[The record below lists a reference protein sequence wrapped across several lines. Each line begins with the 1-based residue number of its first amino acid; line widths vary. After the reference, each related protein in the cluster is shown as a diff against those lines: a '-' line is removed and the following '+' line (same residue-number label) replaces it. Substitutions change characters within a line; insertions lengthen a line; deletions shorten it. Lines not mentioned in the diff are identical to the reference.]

1 MMCSPLPPSPCNPNT
16 NGSTSDT
23 KIFPRP
29 PPPSNTRFTQ
39 DALLGFEQER
49 TSSEGSFT
57 CMEGG
62 DAPPGI
68 SMGRAMSS
76 EGDLDLLEQLLSG
89 DNAWLEVAPNTSRS
103 PNFFASPSTFLSD
116 ATTTTTMPASTNNA
130 LWIQSG
136 SSTVR
141 QRLDQAL
148 AYIKEMQRDV
158 GMLVQL
164 WVPIKSGEGQ
174 LVLSTSG
181 QPFTLD
187 ETSERLRQFREVS
200 TRYQFSADV
209 ASESSPIGLPG
220 RVFIGKL
227 PEWSPDVRYFTS
239 YEYPRV
245 NHAQYL
251 DVHGTMGLPVFE
263 KGSYSCLGV
272 MELIMTRQKLN
283 FTSEINNI
291 CSALQAVNLRSTEV
305 SNIPRATKF
314 NSASYKDALP
324 EILEVLRA
332 ACVTHKLPLAQTWVT
347 CAQQGKRGSR
357 HSDENYR
364 HCISTIDAA
373 CYVNDPQM
381 QNFHESCSDH
391 HLLHEQGV
399 VGKAFT
405 TNQPCFLPDIG
416 SSTKMEYP
424 LSHHAKIFNLKGAV
438 AIRLRCTRTGT
449 ADFVLEFFLPT
460 NCEALEEQKAVLDSL
475 SGTMRST
482 CRTLRVV
489 TDKEMADEAMLE
501 VNELNSFGP
510 QGKNK
515 VEELSFGDQA
525 TEHREEASWTSL
537 AGTSKE
543 SDLAELSI
551 HGMLSPVGQ
560 GLSPAGAQTSAQGS
574 KGKRRTKT
582 EKTVSLPVL
591 RQYFAGSLKD
601 AARSLGVCPTTLK
614 RICRQHGINRWPSR
628 KIKKVDHSLR
638 KLQQIIDSVHGG
650 ETAFQLNTLYKDLTN
665 TSVSSDNNLSGSV
678 TVPPQKQSNLTD
690 FEGHRHHRLS
700 SNVPSTSHSHSSCSQ
715 SSDSSPSSC
724 SGGSTKH
731 PPQAGVDLLMSG
743 NPVNHSPVQ
752 TLQTENA
759 SIRGHFPV
767 QEAPDLLHN
776 LNQKALGGQHS
787 SRSPSPPIQNADAGM
802 RIKAT
807 FGSEKVRFR
816 LKPECSFQELKQE
829 MARRLS
835 IVDTIFLIVK
845 YLDDDLEWVLMTCDA
860 DLQEC
865 LHVYKLA
872 NLQTVKISV
881 HLAPIPEARVT
892 VGHTGLS

>member
-1 MMCSPLPPSPCNPNT
+1 
-16 NGSTSDT
+16 
-23 KIFPRP
+23 
-29 PPPSNTRFTQ
+29 
-39 DALLGFEQER
+39 
-49 TSSEGSFT
+49 
-57 CMEGG
+57 MEGG

-116 ATTTTTMPASTNNA
+116 ATTTTTTPASTNNA

-291 CSALQAVNLRSTEV
+291 CSALQ
-305 SNIPRATKF
+305 F

-373 CYVNDPQM
+373 CYINDPQM

-391 HLLHEQGV
+391 HLLHEEGV
-399 VGKAFT
+399 AGKAFT

-489 TDKEMADEAMLE
+489 TDKEMGDEKMLE
-501 VNELNSFGP
+501 VNEMNSFGS
-510 QGKNK
+510 QGKK

-678 TVPPQKQSNLTD
+678 TVPPHKQSNLTD

-835 IVDTIFLIVK
+835 IADTSFLIVK